1 MTTGTTT
8 HHKIICTEEKVCPTC
23 GIAQESMSLLD
34 LEIIGDFLTERG
46 RDITAIRD
54 LHITADGRALWSHG
68 GGYAV
73 VDKDLLGGNG
83 DGRAEDAFA
92 NWHYDATGGYISIDY
107 GYTSDD
113 SPNFETCDYC
123 AQYC

>member
-1 MTTGTTT
+1 MITGTTT

-23 GIAQESMSLLD
+23 GNAQESMSLLD
-34 LEIIGDFLTERG
+34 LEIIGDFLTEQG
-46 RDITAIRD
+46 QDITVIRD

-73 VDKDLLGGNG
+73 VDEDLLGGDG
-83 DGRAEDAFA
+83 EGRAEKAFS
-92 NWHYDATGGYISIDY
+92 NWYWNTKGGHISIDY
-107 GYTSDD
+107 GYTSDG
-113 SPNFETCDYC
+113 STNFETCGFC